1 MKAQGSCTKAWLAG
15 ALCVLSS
22 LPLATDAAA
31 PAADDYPNRPLRF
44 VVPFPAGGS
53 TDIIARIIGQQLTE
67 LLGRAVVVDNRP
79 GAAGLLGAEIIA
91 KSPADGYS
99 IMIHSASLTTSVAIQ
114 PKLTFDPFKDFTPIT
129 HLADTPLL
137 MTVNANLPAKTTQ
150 DWIALARAKPGALN
164 YGSAGVGGLIQFAM
178 EMFNRMARIETVHVP
193 FKGGTPAVAALMG
206 EQIQML
212 MMPML
217 DVLPQTK
224 AGRLRSL
231 AVSSAKRSP
240 FLPDVPT
247 IAESGV
253 PGYAV
258 SQWWGLFAPGG
269 LPQPITLRLNQEVGK
284 VLQSQMMRD
293 RLAADG
299 AVPVHNTPEALAK
312 LVRDEIETWRRIA
325 REAGIK
331 PE

>member
-1 MKAQGSCTKAWLAG
+1 MKAKEVCTKTWLAG
-15 ALCVLSS
+15 ALCVVSS
-22 LPLATDAAA
+22 LPLAASAAA
-31 PAADDYPNRPLRF
+31 PDDYPNRPLRF
-44 VVPFPAGGS
+44 IVPFPAGGS
-53 TDIIARIIGQQLTE
+53 TDIIARIIGQRLTE
-67 LLGRAVVVDNRP
+67 SMGRPVVIDNRP
-79 GAAGLLGAEIIA
+79 GAAGLLGAEIVA
-91 KSPADGYS
+91 KAPPDGYT
-99 IMIHSASLTTSVAIQ
+99 IIINSASFTTSVVIQ
-114 PKLTFDPFKDFTPIT
+114 PKVSFDPIKDFTPIT
-129 HLADTPLL
+129 NLADTPLL
-137 MTVNANLPAKTTQ
+137 MTVNTNLPVKTTQ

-178 EMFNRMARIETVHVP
+178 EMFNRVAKIETVHVP

-217 DVLPQTK
+217 DVMPQIK

-240 FLPDVPT
+240 FLPDIPT

-253 PGYAV
+253 PGFAV

-269 LPQPITLRLNQEVGK
+269 LPRPITLRLNQEVGK
-284 VLQSQMMRD
+284 ILQSQMMRD
-293 RLAADG
+293 RLATDG
-299 AVPVHNTPEALAK
+299 AEPVPSTPEAMAK
-312 LVRDEIETWRRIA
+312 RVRDEIETWGRIA

>member
-1 MKAQGSCTKAWLAG
+1 MKMWLAG
-15 ALCVLSS
+15 AVSVLIS
-22 LPLATDAAA
+22 LPFAAGAAA
-31 PAADDYPNRPLRF
+31 PAKDEYPNRPVRF

-53 TDIIARIIGQQLTE
+53 TDIIARIIGQRLTE
-67 LLGRAVVVDNRP
+67 SMGRPVIVDNRP
-79 GAAGLLGAEIIA
+79 GAAGLLGAEIVA
-91 KSPADGYS
+91 KSPADGYT
-99 IMIHSASLTTSVAIQ
+99 IIINSASFTTSVVIQ
-114 PKLTFDPFKDFTPIT
+114 PKISFDPIKDFTPIT
-129 HLADTPLL
+129 NLADTPLL
-137 MTVNANLPAKTTQ
+137 MTVNANLPVKTMQ
-150 DWIALARAKPGALN
+150 DLIALARAKPGSLN

-178 EMFNRMARIETVHVP
+178 EMLNRTAKINTVHVP
-193 FKGGTPAVAALMG
+193 FKGGTPAVAALVG

-217 DVLPQTK
+217 NVMPQTK

-240 FLPDVPT
+240 FMPDIPT

-269 LPQPITLRLNQEVGK
+269 MPQPITLRLNQEVGK
-284 VLQSQMMRD
+284 ILQSQEMRD
-293 RLAADG
+293 RLAVDG
-299 AVPVHNTPEALAK
+299 AEPVPSTPEAMAK
-312 LVRDEIETWRRIA
+312 RVRDEIDTWGRIA

>member
-1 MKAQGSCTKAWLAG
+1 MKAKAACLKAWFAG
-15 ALCVLSS
+15 AFCVVSS
-22 LPLATDAAA
+22 LPLAAGAAA
-31 PAADDYPNRPLRF
+31 PDDYPNRPLRF
-44 VVPFPAGGS
+44 IVPFPAGGS
-53 TDIIARIIGQQLTE
+53 TDIIARIIGQRLTE
-67 LLGRAVVVDNRP
+67 SMGRPVVIDNRP
-79 GAAGLLGAEIIA
+79 GAAGLLGAEIVA
-91 KSPADGYS
+91 KAPPDGYT
-99 IMIHSASLTTSVAIQ
+99 IIINSASFTTSVVIQ
-114 PKLTFDPFKDFTPIT
+114 PKISFDPIKDFTPIT
-129 HLADTPLL
+129 NLADTPLL
-137 MTVNANLPAKTTQ
+137 MTVNANLPVKTMQ
-150 DWIALARAKPGALN
+150 DLIALARAKPGSLN
-164 YGSAGVGGLIQFAM
+164 YGSAGVGGLIQ
-178 EMFNRMARIETVHVP
+178 
-193 FKGGTPAVAALMG
+193 TPAVAALMG

-217 DVLPQTK
+217 DVMPQTK

-240 FLPDVPT
+240 FLPDIPT

-253 PGYAV
+253 PGFAV

-284 VLQSQMMRD
+284 ILQSQMMRD

-299 AVPVHNTPEALAK
+299 AEPLRSTPEAMAK
-312 LVRDEIETWRRIA
+312 RVRDEIETWGRIA

>member
-1 MKAQGSCTKAWLAG
+1 
-15 ALCVLSS
+15 
-22 LPLATDAAA
+22 
-31 PAADDYPNRPLRF
+31 
-44 VVPFPAGGS
+44 
-53 TDIIARIIGQQLTE
+53 IGQRLTE
-67 LLGRAVVVDNRP
+67 SMGRPVVIDNRP
-79 GAAGLLGAEIIA
+79 GAAGLLGAEIVA
-91 KSPADGYS
+91 KAPPDGYT
-99 IMIHSASLTTSVAIQ
+99 IIINSASFTTSVVIQ
-114 PKLTFDPFKDFTPIT
+114 PKISFDPIKDFTPIT
-129 HLADTPLL
+129 NLADTPLL
-137 MTVNANLPAKTTQ
+137 MTVNANLPVKTMQ
-150 DWIALARAKPGALN
+150 DLIALARAKPGSLN
-164 YGSAGVGGLIQFAM
+164 YGSAGVGGLIQFAV
-178 EMFNRMARIETVHVP
+178 EMLNRMAKIETVHVP

-217 DVLPQTK
+217 DVMPQTK

-240 FLPDVPT
+240 FLPEIPT

-253 PGYAV
+253 PGFAV

-284 VLQSQMMRD
+284 ILQSQMMRD

-299 AVPVHNTPEALAK
+299 AEPLRSTPEAMAK
-312 LVRDEIETWRRIA
+312 RVRDEIETWGRIA

>member
-1 MKAQGSCTKAWLAG
+1 MKAQGGRTKAWLAG
-15 ALCVLSS
+15 ALCVVSS
-22 LPLATDAAA
+22 LPLAANAAA
-31 PAADDYPNRPLRF
+31 TDDYPNRPLRF
-44 VVPFPAGGS
+44 IVPFPAGGS
-53 TDIIARIIGQQLTE
+53 TDIIARIIGQRLTE
-67 LLGRAVVVDNRP
+67 SMGRPVVIDNRP
-79 GAAGLLGAEIIA
+79 GAAGLLGAEIVA
-91 KSPADGYS
+91 KAPPDGYT
-99 IMIHSASLTTSVAIQ
+99 IIINSASFTTSVVIQ
-114 PKLTFDPFKDFTPIT
+114 PKVSFDPIKDFTPIT
-129 HLADTPLL
+129 NLADTPLL
-137 MTVNANLPAKTTQ
+137 MTVNANLPVKSTQ

-178 EMFNRMARIETVHVP
+178 EMFNRTAKIQTVHVP

-217 DVLPQTK
+217 DVMPQVK

-240 FLPDVPT
+240 FLPDIPT

-253 PGYAV
+253 PGFAV

-269 LPQPITLRLNQEVGK
+269 LPQPITQRLNQEVGK
-284 VLQSQMMRD
+284 ILQSQMMRD
-293 RLAADG
+293 RLAMDG
-299 AVPVHNTPEALAK
+299 AEPVPSTPEAMAK
-312 LVRDEIETWRRIA
+312 RVRDEIETWGRIA

>member
-1 MKAQGSCTKAWLAG
+1 MKAKGVCMKTWIAG
-15 ALCVLSS
+15 AFCVLSS
-22 LPLATDAAA
+22 LPFAAGAAA
-31 PAADDYPNRPLRF
+31 PAPDDYPNRPLRF

-53 TDIIARIIGQQLTE
+53 TDIIARIIGQRLTE
-67 LLGRAVVVDNRP
+67 SMGRPVIIDNRP
-79 GAAGLLGAEIIA
+79 GAAGLLGAEIVA
-91 KSPADGYS
+91 KSPPDGYT
-99 IMIHSASLTTSVAIQ
+99 IMIHSASLTTSVAVQ

-129 HLADTPLL
+129 PLADTPLL
-137 MTVNANLPAKTTQ
+137 MTVNANSPMKTMQ
-150 DWIALARAKPGALN
+150 DLLALARAKPGSLN
-164 YGSAGVGGLIQFAM
+164 YGSAGVGGLIQFAA
-178 EMFNRMARIETVHVP
+178 EMLSRMAKIDIVHVP
-193 FKGGTPAVAALMG
+193 FKGGTPAVAALAG

-217 DVLPQTK
+217 DVLPQVK

-240 FLPDVPT
+240 FLPEILT

-253 PGYAV
+253 PGYAA

-269 LPQPITLRLNQEVGK
+269 VPRPITLRLNQEVGTI
-284 VLQSQMMRD
+284 LQSQMMRD

-299 AVPVHNTPEALAK
+299 AVSVHNTQETLAK

-325 REAGIK
+325 REAGIR

>member
-1 MKAQGSCTKAWLAG
+1 MKSQGSCIKAWLAG

-22 LPLATDAAA
+22 LPLAAGAAA
-31 PAADDYPNRPLRF
+31 TDDYPNRPLRF
-44 VVPFPAGGS
+44 IVPFPAGGS
-53 TDIIARIIGQQLTE
+53 TDIIARIIGQRLTE
-67 LLGRAVVVDNRP
+67 SMGRPVVIDNRP
-79 GAAGLLGAEIIA
+79 GAAGLLGAEIVA
-91 KSPADGYS
+91 KAPPDGYT
-99 IMIHSASLTTSVAIQ
+99 IIINSASFTTSVVIQ
-114 PKLTFDPFKDFTPIT
+114 PKVSFDPIKDFTPIT
-129 HLADTPLL
+129 NLADTPLL
-137 MTVNANLPAKTTQ
+137 MTVNANLPVKSTQ

-178 EMFNRMARIETVHVP
+178 EMFNRTAKIQTVHVP

-217 DVLPQTK
+217 DVMPQVK

-240 FLPDVPT
+240 FLPDIPT

-253 PGYAV
+253 PGFAV

-269 LPQPITLRLNQEVGK
+269 LPQPITQRLNQEVGK
-284 VLQSQMMRD
+284 ILQSQMMRD
-293 RLAADG
+293 RLAMDG
-299 AVPVHNTPEALAK
+299 AEPVPSTPEAMAK
-312 LVRDEIETWRRIA
+312 RVRDEIETWGRIA

>member
-22 LPLATDAAA
+22 LPLAAGAAA
-31 PAADDYPNRPLRF
+31 SDDYPNRPLRF
-44 VVPFPAGGS
+44 IVPFPAGGS

-67 LLGRAVVVDNRP
+67 SMGRAVVIDNRP

-91 KSPADGYS
+91 RAPADGYT
-99 IMIHSASLTTSVAIQ
+99 IMIHSASLTNSVAIQ

-150 DWIALARAKPGALN
+150 DWIALARAKPGSLN

-178 EMFNRMARIETVHVP
+178 EMFNRTAKIQTVHVP

-206 EQIQML
+206 GQIQML

-217 DVLPQTK
+217 DVMPQTK

-253 PGYAV
+253 PGFAV

-293 RLAADG
+293 RLAMDG